1 MKKNNLLEM
10 VKNSIEVKN
19 DLEKTMLG
27 ILIDNLADYDNL
39 EDIKNYME
47 NDAICVNG
55 SVGGLIYYSE
65 THAIFKEFYE
75 EIFELCNELKEE
87 YGELNIELNANN
99 LVWLTFEELT
109 RKWYYNFIENLEEVE
124 E

>member
-1 MKKNNLLEM
+1 MEKNNLLEM
-10 VKNSIEVKN
+10 VKNSIETKN
-19 DLEKTMLG
+19 ELEKTMLD
-27 ILIDNLADYDNL
+27 ILINNLVDCDSL

-55 SVGGLIYYSE
+55 SVSRLIYYSE

-75 EIFELCNELKEE
+75 EIFNLYNDLKEE

-109 RKWYYNFIENLEEVE
+109 RKWYYSYIEDLEIE
-124 E
+124 EE